1 MLSRVVPLY
10 THVHD
15 VEDPTNA
22 HPYTVCCSVVPP
34 ERPAAGRERQNKR
47 MRVNR
52 VQQGAGRTSSPFQ
65 DDAGSAPEAV
75 DMGEGME
82 RAESHGHASS
92 ALPGT
97 SLLQQATEAITSTI
111 GSASRTLSGML
122 DLNAVSEMEARER
135 ERGTTDALK
144 MLQHASMIVQ
154 MENEDFIEEHV
165 GMMEPSGEAFPYSHR
180 EEEGR
185 GQERVDEEDVSASGA
200 KFLPGKD
207 AYAGLWPVFASRFWI
222 DALLLILLGAFLG
235 LACIGY
241 QYAITSGPRAYLTV
255 DNPGYPLK
263 NVGFGEGQLWW
274 CVLDHIIPTRAA
286 ARALC
291 LLH

>member
-1 MLSRVVPLY
+1 MDTREQGY
-10 THVHD
+10 G
-15 VEDPTNA
+15 
-22 HPYTVCCSVVPP
+22 
-34 ERPAAGRERQNKR
+34 RP
-47 MRVNR
+47 
-52 VQQGAGRTSSPFQ
+52 SSPFQ
-65 DDAGSAPEAV
+65 EDAGGASEAV
-75 DMGEGME
+75 GIGEGTE

-92 ALPGT
+92 TLPGT

-122 DLNAVSEMEARER
+122 DLSAMSEEEARER
-135 ERGTTDALK
+135 ARGAAHTMN

-154 MENEDFIEEHV
+154 MENEDFMEEHAE
-165 GMMEPSGEAFPYSHR
+165 MMKMSGETYPNLHR
-180 EEEGR
+180 EGVGR
-185 GQERVDEEDVSASGA
+185 GQELVDEDAPASGA
-200 KFLPGKD
+200 KYLPGKD

-255 DNPGYPLK
+255 GNAGYPLE

-274 CVLDHIIPTRAA
+274 YVTGRIIHVHALT
-286 ARALC
+286 RALC
-291 LLH
+291 LLS